1 MGYIE
6 TFPLDQ
12 KGENIIVLACIRLVC
27 DLPGTAETAWAEMT
41 GAGEAGDGAGG
52 GGRGGGGGGRGGGG
66 GGGREGEGGRS
77 CDIGGEG

>member
-1 MGYIE
+1 MEPGA
-6 TFPLDQ
+6 LS
-12 KGENIIVLACIRLVC
+12 
-27 DLPGTAETAWAEMT
+27 GTAETAWAEMT

-52 GGRGGGGGGRGGGG
+52 GRRGEGGGGRGGGG